1 MRQQLLLIQDV
12 DDLGRSGDLVN
23 VKAGFARNYLL
34 PQKMAVRAD
43 KNTLRMQE
51 RLQAER
57 KKQAEIDRKESEK
70 FAAQLDS
77 ITLKI
82 DVKVDPEGHM
92 YGSVNANDIV
102 ELLKEEGISLD
113 KKQVQVKKPI
123 KETGTHS
130 IAIELKEEVDAKVTL
145 KIIPEGVIEAE
156 VDEVIVKPVDA
167 AEESVTEENL
177 EPPKSEDKW
186 TEQEKKEV
194 NEASKEV

>member
-34 PQKMAVRAD
+34 PQKRAIIAD

-70 FAAQLDS
+70 VAAQLQS
-77 ITLKI
+77 ITLRV

-92 YGSVNANDIV
+92 YGSVSAQDIV
-102 ELLKEEGISLD
+102 DLLKEEGISLD

-123 KETGTHS
+123 KETGTHAVS
-130 IAIELKEEVDAKVTL
+130 IKLKEDIDAKVTL

-156 VDEVIVKPVDA
+156 IDEVVVKPI
-167 AEESVTEENL
+167 ETPEMSVSEENSQ
-177 EPPKSEDKW
+177 PPKSEDQW
-186 TEQEKKEV
+186 THQEKKEV
-194 NEASKEV
+194 NDATKEV